1 MSDMLTRQNAL
12 FRRLLFLG
20 LLIALGIIIFHQLSF
35 FVGAFLGAVTLYAV
49 LRQALFRLTDE
60 RRWRPWIASAT
71 LVTITCIL
79 LLSIGYL
86 IFEVIATEIPDL
98 KTAQIL
104 SGIDRSVER
113 INSWAGY
120 RLISSRWLA
129 ESEVF
134 IKRFASMLIN
144 TTYSFTANILMTVVI
159 LYFMLSAGRRMESAL
174 LRYLPFSGQSQLLL
188 RREAKS
194 MIFSNAIGI
203 PVIMLAQMLTAA
215 LLYWATGIPNAL
227 FWAFL
232 TAVCGLVPMV
242 GTALVTLPLGIY
254 LLATGAVW
262 PGIFLLAGAVLLIA
276 NVDNVC
282 RIFLMKRAADTHP
295 LIVVFGVIV
304 GIPLFGFWGI
314 IFGPLLLSGF
324 LLLIR
329 IYYVE
334 YRLFPND
341 PPSSAATPVA
351 PPEE

>member
-1 MSDMLTRQNAL
+1 MSDLLTRQNAV

-20 LLIALGIIIFHQLSF
+20 ALIALGIIIFRQLSF
-35 FVGAFLGAVTLYAV
+35 FTGAFLGAVTLYAV
-49 LRQALFRLTDE
+49 LRQPLFRLTEE
-60 RRWRPWIASAT
+60 RRWRPWIASVT

-79 LLSIGYL
+79 LLSVGYL

-98 KTAQIL
+98 KTAQIIA
-104 SGIDRSVER
+104 GINRSIEH
-113 INSWAGY
+113 INDWAGY
-120 RLISSRWLA
+120 RIISGRWLA

-134 IKRFASMLIN
+134 IQRFASMLIN

-159 LYFMLSAGRRMESAL
+159 LYFMLSAGRRMEAVL
-174 LRYLPFSGQSQLLL
+174 IRYLPFSGQGEVLL
-188 RREAKS
+188 RREAKT
-194 MIFSNAIGI
+194 MIFSNAVGI
-203 PVIMLAQMLTAA
+203 PVILLAQMVTSG
-215 LLYWATGIPNAL
+215 LLYWATGIPSAL

-232 TAVCGLVPMV
+232 TAVCGLIPMV
-242 GTALVTLPLGIY
+242 GTALVSVPLGIY

-262 PGIFLLAGAVLLIA
+262 PGIFLLAGAALLIA

-295 LIVVFGVIV
+295 LIVVFGVIA

-334 YRLFPND
+334 YRLLPS
-341 PPSSAATPVA
+341 PPPDTSADTETP
-351 PPEE
+351 PKE